1 MPMNVAIGAAVGA
14 AVGAAAA
21 YGFLQAKRPQTSAST
36 VPFTGNIKD
45 RHPVYKYGVPIKE
58 RIREFPGYVVAFDP
72 ATRCPI
78 WVMEKLTKQ
87 TAYGDAKR
95 DNVFKEDMVR
105 LLLYVSC
112 RTGCANPGA

>member
-21 YGFLQAKRPQTSAST
+21 YGFLQSQKPQASAPRVS
-36 VPFTGNIKD
+36 VPGRLTD
-45 RHPVYKYGVPIKE
+45 RHPVYKYGIPIKE

-78 WVMEKLTKQ
+78 WVMEKLTKE
-87 TAYGDAKR
+87 TAYGSAKR
-95 DNVFKEDMVR
+95 DNNFKEDMVR
-105 LLLYVSC
+105 PPS
-112 RTGCANPGA
+112 